1 MSLHAAVDLGAS
13 SGRVLLGRVSA
24 RTLALEEVH
33 RFDNAPVEL
42 AGSLHWDVTGL
53 YRQVLAG
60 LARLPK
66 DVATVGIDSWAI
78 DYGLLDEHGA
88 LLGIPYSYRD
98 PRTTAVIDEV
108 HARLAVADLHAV
120 HGLQFLPFTTLY
132 QLAAERHRDA
142 ATQLLL
148 PDLLGYW
155 LTGSKGAE
163 ATNASTTGLLEWRSR
178 RWSPEVS
185 DAVGVSLDLLPPL
198 RYPGDSLGELLPAPR
213 EETRF
218 RGEVLAVGSHDTASA
233 VAAVPMDAAS
243 SAYVSLGTWGLVGVE
258 LEQPIITSASR
269 AANFTNELGVD
280 GRVRFLRNVAGLF
293 LLTECL
299 HHWRFTSA
307 HRDNLLA
314 EAAEVRGGPVF
325 DVDDPR
331 LSTPGGMPGKIA
343 DVMQDQG
350 WRPPRRKAAIIRCIL
365 DSLAAKLS
373 TTVHEAAALSG
384 KDLKVVHVVGG
395 GAQNALLCQLL
406 ADEVGLPVVAGP
418 VEATAMGNVLVQARA
433 SGTLGGDLDAL
444 RDLVRRTQQLRR
456 YEPA

>member
-1 MSLHAAVDLGAS
+1 
-13 SGRVLLGRVSA
+13 
-24 RTLALEEVH
+24 
-33 RFDNAPVEL
+33 
-42 AGSLHWDVTGL
+42 
-53 YRQVLAG
+53 
-60 LARLPK
+60 
-66 DVATVGIDSWAI
+66 
-78 DYGLLDEHGA
+78 
-88 LLGIPYSYRD
+88 
-98 PRTTAVIDEV
+98 
-108 HARLAVADLHAV
+108 
-120 HGLQFLPFTTLY
+120 
-132 QLAAERHRDA
+132 
-142 ATQLLL
+142 
-148 PDLLGYW
+148 
-155 LTGSKGAE
+155 
-163 ATNASTTGLLEWRSR
+163 
-178 RWSPEVS
+178 
-185 DAVGVSLDLLPPL
+185 
-198 RYPGDSLGELLPAPR
+198 
-213 EETRF
+213 
-218 RGEVLAVGSHDTASA
+218 
-233 VAAVPMDAAS
+233 MDAAS